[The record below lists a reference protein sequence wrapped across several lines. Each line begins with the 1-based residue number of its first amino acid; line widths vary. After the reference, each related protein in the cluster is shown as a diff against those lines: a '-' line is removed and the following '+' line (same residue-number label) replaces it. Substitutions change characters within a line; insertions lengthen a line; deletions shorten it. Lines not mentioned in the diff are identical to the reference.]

1 MDWAGFH
8 AFYTM
13 KSLSSIW
20 IFKITII
27 VYFCNLKVSFIYFM
41 ILCLFLNLF
50 NFLIFL
56 NYNCK
61 SFSVVSYFILKT
73 LIVHIFS
80 STVFFYVFFLIPCLQ
95 LFYYLYKNIVCIIY
109 TVMFSKTVSGIKYMS
124 YKCQLSNVRL
134 CSGKK
139 LHQRVRQTHF
149 LSYST

>member
-1 MDWAGFH
+1 
-8 AFYTM
+8 
-13 KSLSSIW
+13 
-20 IFKITII
+20 
-27 VYFCNLKVSFIYFM
+27 M

-109 TVMFSKTVSGIKYMS
+109 TVMFSIIHY
-124 YKCQLSNVRL
+124 
-134 CSGKK
+134 
-139 LHQRVRQTHF
+139 
-149 LSYST
+149 